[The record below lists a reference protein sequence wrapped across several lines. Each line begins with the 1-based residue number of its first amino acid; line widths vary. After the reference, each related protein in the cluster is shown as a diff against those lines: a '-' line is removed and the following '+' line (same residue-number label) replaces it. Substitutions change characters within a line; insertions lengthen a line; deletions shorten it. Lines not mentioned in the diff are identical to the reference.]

1 MACLNDI
8 VLYNHLP
15 LSHPLS
21 QSKFEDTAIPQPS
34 YNYQCISIIQGGST
48 TIANGLWHE
57 VIPSIIAI
65 LFGMVCSLM
74 LPSLREKGSL
84 LATPIHTALASAIV
98 ETEGSSPTPLPA
110 RGEGRIGA
118 GERAVADETRLVPRA
133 RRRTRRGQHPGR
145 PRAPCRAARLPW
157 PRVASPPLSLR
168 GEGVGG

>member
-34 YNYQCISIIQGGST
+34 YNYQCNSIIQGGST

-98 ETEGSSPTPLPA
+98 ETEGSSPPPLPA
-110 RGEGRIGA
+110 RGEGANRSGRWWMRRAWSVSLVPGVVPGGA
-118 GERAVADETRLVPRA
+118 STLVVHGLRAVP
-133 RRRTRRGQHPGR
+133 PG
-145 PRAPCRAARLPW
+145 
-157 PRVASPPLSLR
+157 
-168 GEGVGG
+168 